1 MAEDKSNPV
10 SGQKSVKD
18 AEFKVVSPLGEATVK
33 QITMVPRLDTLEGKT
48 ICSVKNNSFKSWVT
62 GPLYE
67 KLLTE
72 KYPTVKVIPN
82 TEMPIASKAP
92 APGKTDERTDAM
104 IAAFKEK
111 GCDAVIVGNG
121 G

>member
-1 MAEDKSNPV
+1 MVEDKSSHLLEN
-10 SGQKSVKD
+10 KSIRD
-18 AEFKVVSPLGEATVK
+18 AKFMVVSPLGEVTVK
-33 QITMVPRLDTLEGKT
+33 YIKMAPRLDTLEGKT
-48 ICSVKNNSFKSWVT
+48 ICSVKNNSFKSWMV

-67 KLLTE
+67 KLLAE
-72 KYPTVKVIPN
+72 KYPTVKIIPN

-92 APGKTDERTDAM
+92 APGKTDKSTDDM

-111 GCDAVIVGNG
+111 GCDAIIVGNG